1 MKLIVIG
8 RGHKVQDI
16 ASSLSTKRRN
26 IIAITD
32 EENLYQELKAQDIR
46 SHLLSLNKLN
56 LSNLAIAT
64 DIEDII
70 IVTLY
75 EKEILQDVLANL
87 VEKQQV
93 KSPVTVFTSLDIDD
107 LRNKYPT
114 VHFKHDD
121 MLYRGG
127 LRDVMLASTTRHK
140 FNELKKIAYKAK
152 KLVVVIW
159 GNPDP
164 DAIASAYALKTLLK
178 RDDSSYLITYTGEF
192 TRSENIAMVQSLNIK
207 TQKFTNSL
215 INAETVVVTLDAQP
229 SFFTDNNI
237 KFDIVI
243 DHHPKSSCVNA
254 GFSDIR
260 TSYGST
266 STILTEYF
274 IDLSEKMPK
283 AVATALYYGLKTD
296 TNNLQRIVSDA
307 DINAFKYLRKRAD
320 ENIIRRIELS
330 QLPQSTLDHFST
342 ALAKKRIFGDVIFA
356 YLGRVDNPDACVHVA
371 DFFIKVD
378 DISWAICS
386 AISHKKL
393 VVVFRCDG
401 FKKDAGKTAETLF
414 AEFGSAGGHR
424 VMARAEIDLDK
435 LRTQLKGKSDEE
447 VEKWLIHRLSS
458 KFNPLL
464 SK

>member
-140 FNELKKIAYKAK
+140 FNELKKIVNKAK
-152 KLVVVIW
+152 KVVVVIW

-237 KFDIVI
+237 K
-243 DHHPKSSCVNA
+243 
-254 GFSDIR
+254 
-260 TSYGST
+260 
-266 STILTEYF
+266 
-274 IDLSEKMPK
+274 
-283 AVATALYYGLKTD
+283 
-296 TNNLQRIVSDA
+296 
-307 DINAFKYLRKRAD
+307 
-320 ENIIRRIELS
+320 
-330 QLPQSTLDHFST
+330 
-342 ALAKKRIFGDVIFA
+342 
-356 YLGRVDNPDACVHVA
+356 
-371 DFFIKVD
+371 
-378 DISWAICS
+378 
-386 AISHKKL
+386 
-393 VVVFRCDG
+393 
-401 FKKDAGKTAETLF
+401 
-414 AEFGSAGGHR
+414 
-424 VMARAEIDLDK
+424 
-435 LRTQLKGKSDEE
+435 
-447 VEKWLIHRLSS
+447 
-458 KFNPLL
+458 
-464 SK
+464 